1 MEQKLNIVGE
11 EIKDGVSIF
20 CAAMNREKNLLE
32 SLESWLANK
41 LLDEVVIVDWSS
53 DNPLTIEHEKVK
65 IIRVEEEPR
74 WVLSLAFNLAAQFTT
89 RSNICKADCD
99 YILSDTFL
107 NKYKPNENSFFA
119 GNYKLA
125 RNWNERFLN
134 GLAYFKRDV
143 FFSVNGYNE
152 SIIQYGYDD
161 TDLYKRLEFN
171 CISRL
176 DIEPD
181 DAEHIEH
188 SNKDRGLKDNFWDD
202 FPKNAPGFVSNMQES
217 KFNVWS
223 EKNQLTKYHIIK
235 EGQTFL
241 CKRILKQ

>member
-74 WVLSLAFNLAAQFTT
+74 WVLTLAFNLAAQFTT

-125 RNWNERFLN
+125 RDWNERFLN
-134 GLAYFKRDV
+134 GLSYFKRDV
-143 FFSVNGYNE
+143 FFSVNGYSEN
-152 SIIQYGYDD
+152 ILTYGYDD
-161 TDLYKRLEFN
+161 SDLYKRLELN
-171 CISRL
+171 LIRRL
-176 DIEPD
+176 DIDPD
-181 DAEHIEH
+181 DAKHIEH
-188 SNKDRGLKDNFWDD
+188 SNKARGLSENFWDAPFSGFD
-202 FPKNAPGFVSNMQES
+202 KNIEISKNMFWCNES
-217 KFNVWS
+217 KS
-223 EKNQLTKYHIIK
+223 SQYHILK
-235 EGQTFL
+235 NGQRSYT